1 MQKVKRT
8 TKLLVLI
15 AGTTLLLLAATSVVY
30 GASPATDPVAVSVTV
45 DDYISLSNPGDV
57 TLANIVGTGGSS
69 ESSAT
74 WTVATN
80 NDNGYKLELTA
91 SGAPALAKGADTF
104 ADLADGGTPI
114 PWSVAAA
121 DSAFGFSAQGNA
133 TPGAQWG
140 DPAGGSGNYRGFLS
154 GTPIEVANNGN
165 ETAGEDTTVY
175 FKAEVGTSHLQPSG
189 LYSADVTVTA
199 TTL

>member
-1 MQKVKRT
+1 VKRT
-8 TKLLVLI
+8 TKVLLLVV
-15 AGTTLLLLAATSVVY
+15 GTTLLLLAAASVVY
-30 GASPATDPVAVSVTV
+30 GATPATDPVTVSVTV

-80 NDNGYKLELTA
+80 NDNGYKLELTTA
-91 SGAPALAKGADTF
+91 GSPALAKGADTF

-121 DSAFGFSAQGNA
+121 DSAFGFSAEGSS
-133 TPGAQWG
+133 TPSALWG
-140 DPAGGSGNYRGFLS
+140 DPDSGSGNYRGFQGGS
-154 GTPIEVANNGN
+154 PIEVANNGN

-189 LYSADVTVTA
+189 IYSADVTVTA